1 MNALL
6 VLILCTLLV
15 ANHSVEGKRKLFHH
29 SKSCSRGSHSG
40 ADKTTTSSTP
50 MSTGSEPS
58 MTIIPV
64 PVVPVPG

>member
-15 ANHSVEGKRKLFHH
+15 ANHSVE
-29 SKSCSRGSHSG
+29 
-40 ADKTTTSSTP
+40 DKTTTSSTP